1 MNLIIYGS
9 DDIYYIFIR
18 QLFHND
24 DMVISK
30 NSCINYCLTK
40 KKKKLVALRNN
51 CGIKMWFITLLLF
64 MRKRVLH
71 ILSNVRSL
79 T

>member
-40 KKKKLVALRNN
+40 KKKKVGSVAE
-51 CGIKMWFITLLLF
+51 
-64 MRKRVLH
+64 
-71 ILSNVRSL
+71 
-79 T
+79 